1 MAQKLSA
8 AGNGPDA
15 QHPIGSNGTN
25 FLIAF
30 LEVDRHNVRGVTP
43 ECASRVEGEGVV
55 NREGRAAAHGD
66 VLSAVAVYAMPDSG
80 RRDDFA
86 RNLDNTRASAVIVD
100 AADKIAR
107 NELVV
112 APDNELKA

>member
-1 MAQKLSA
+1 MAQQLSA

-15 QHPIGSNGTN
+15 QHPIASNGAN
-25 FLIAF
+25 FLITF
-30 LEVDRHNVRGVTP
+30 LEVDRHNVRGVAP
-43 ECASRVEGEGVV
+43 EGTLQVEGEGVV
-55 NREGRAAAHGD
+55 NREGRAAAHGN
-66 VLSAVAVYAMPDSG
+66 VLPAVAVLAMSDSG

-86 RNLDNTRASAVIVD
+86 RKLDDTRASAVIVD

-107 NELVV
+107 DKFVV

>member
-15 QHPIGSNGTN
+15 QRPIASNGAN

-30 LEVDRHNVRGVTP
+30 LEVNRDNVRGVAP
-43 ECASRVEGEGVV
+43 KCALHVEGKRVV
-55 NREGRAAAHGD
+55 NREGVAAAHGN
-66 VLSAVAVYAMPDSG
+66 VLSAVAVLAMPDSG
-80 RRDDFA
+80 RGGDFA

-100 AADKIAR
+100 ATDKIAR
-107 NELVV
+107 DKLVV
-112 APDNELKA
+112 ASDNELKA

>member
-8 AGNGPDA
+8 AGYGPDA
-15 QHPIGSNGTN
+15 QHPIASNGTN

-30 LEVDRHNVRGVTP
+30 LEVDRHNVRGVAP
-43 ECASRVEGEGVV
+43 ECALLVEGVGVV
-55 NREGRAAAHGD
+55 NREGRAAAHGN
-66 VLSAVAVYAMPDSG
+66 VLSAVAVLAMPDSG

-100 AADKIAR
+100 ATDKIAR
-107 NELVV
+107 DKLVV
-112 APDNELKA
+112 ASNNELKA